1 MEYLYWGSLV
11 AGIGYILYAG
21 YSGRIGKMIRQITKP
36 EPYSHISTPDQLWK
50 LTTPTAYK
58 TYVIN
63 FPDGVVTTDKE
74 FTNIPD
80 YTTWSEPMVE
90 LFLLIVKDW
99 RNWSYEVKQ
108 TVLKDIKVTFL
119 HKNTG
124 VVINKVSWGITE
136 LYINGCWNRAACHR
150 YNHNALDTYEIERVV
165 KLAKIWKQVYYGDK
179 LSRIA
184 RIKELRSERTRKEN
198 EAKQAELNKQARSEE
213 AKKIREYLEGVGK

>member
-1 MEYLYWGSLV
+1 MEYLYWVPCIIGVGYFLRSLW
-11 AGIGYILYAG
+11 ILG
-21 YSGRIGKMIRQITKP
+21 GGGTT
-36 EPYSHISTPDQLWK
+36 PYVSPPAPPCPVKGSTPL
-50 LTTPTAYK
+50 AYK
-58 TYVIN
+58 TDIIN

-108 TVLKDIKVTFL
+108 TVLKDTKVTFL

-124 VVINKVSWGITE
+124 VVINKVSWGTTE
-136 LYINGCWNRAACHR
+136 LDRDGVWVQKADHR
-150 YNHNALDTYEIERVV
+150 YSHNALDTYEIERVV

-184 RIKELRSERTRKEN
+184 RIKELRSEHTRKGN
-198 EAKQAELNKQARSEE
+198 EARQAELNKQMRSEE
-213 AKKIREYLEGVGK
+213 AKKIREYLEGRLAKAK